1 MSGALESELREIL
14 RIFFF
19 FGAGKK
25 LIWIQV
31 LKKTKKQ
38 VNLKPEFLS
47 LVFAMY
53 QEQRNLNPAEN
64 LRDISLVQSMDPKYK
79 NRKKEQ
85 KTLPGHVPQH
95 LLSTSRSLSSRK
107 KSAPFAA
114 DIKAFGLLAQCTT
127 RLWGPGGCCCRNS
140 SNKKKSSGDV
150 RRKEGDQRRGNN
162 VANASVG
169 RKIGARR
176 IRVGGLGAWRWRE
189 ESFIFLNSKKER
201 WSWSSWSLTW
211 AMSSSLQILRWA
223 LLLLLHMCLSVLS
236 LEFCWGLELLTRSAS
251 TWQDVDLLH
260 ATYFHSHMRIGI
272 FLLGFLVANSSEEIG
287 ARIWKISP
295 IGILLCSL
303 GRFVFLCNLLKLMA
317 LSTQSITEYS
327 QKACKTGVLF
337 LGGMICEISPPTSHK
352 P

>member
-1 MSGALESELREIL
+1 
-14 RIFFF
+14 
-19 FGAGKK
+19 
-25 LIWIQV
+25 
-31 LKKTKKQ
+31 
-38 VNLKPEFLS
+38 
-47 LVFAMY
+47 
-53 QEQRNLNPAEN
+53 
-64 LRDISLVQSMDPKYK
+64 
-79 NRKKEQ
+79 
-85 KTLPGHVPQH
+85 
-95 LLSTSRSLSSRK
+95 
-107 KSAPFAA
+107 
-114 DIKAFGLLAQCTT
+114 
-127 RLWGPGGCCCRNS
+127 
-140 SNKKKSSGDV
+140 
-150 RRKEGDQRRGNN
+150 
-162 VANASVG
+162 
-169 RKIGARR
+169 
-176 IRVGGLGAWRWRE
+176 
-189 ESFIFLNSKKER
+189 
-201 WSWSSWSLTW
+201 
-211 AMSSSLQILRWA
+211 
-223 LLLLLHMCLSVLS
+223 MCLSVLS